1 MNNDERKPLVIKEA
15 KDTINRIKGS
25 KVERLEVVS
34 KVLGAATMVA
44 GVITAID
51 LIVPDPVFG
60 LDEAALTAITALIGT
75 GKGIVDKQI
84 ASLKEND
91 DYSYDQDQV
100 NELAKNIKGVHDAF
114 KASKSNTITK

>member
-1 MNNDERKPLVIKEA
+1 MNNEERKPLVIKEA
-15 KDTINRIKGS
+15 KDTINRIKSS

-34 KVLGAATMVA
+34 KALGTATMVA

-60 LDEAALTAITALIGT
+60 IDEAALTAITALIGT

-84 ASLKEND
+84 ASLKESDN
-91 DYSYDQDQV
+91 YSYDQDQV
-100 NELAKNIKGVHDAF
+100 NDLAKKIKGVHDAF
-114 KASKSNTITK
+114 KASKGNSFTK

>member
-1 MNNDERKPLVIKEA
+1 MNNGDRQPLIIKET
-15 KDTINRIKGS
+15 KDTINRIKSS

-34 KVLGAATMVA
+34 KVLGTATMVA

-84 ASLKEND
+84 ASLKESDN
-91 DYSYDQDQV
+91 YSYDQDQV
-100 NELAKNIKGVHDAF
+100 NDLAKKIKGVHDAF
-114 KASKSNTITK
+114 KASKENSFTK

>member
-1 MNNDERKPLVIKEA
+1 MNNDERKPLVIKESKA
-15 KDTINRIKGS
+15 NINNIKNS

-34 KVLGAATMVA
+34 KVLSTATIVA

-75 GKGIVDKQI
+75 GKGFVDKQI
-84 ASLKEND
+84 ASLKETDN
-91 DYSYDQDQV
+91 YSYDQNQV
-100 NELAKNIKGVHDAF
+100 NDLAKKIKGVHDAV
-114 KASKSNTITK
+114 KASKSNNITK

>member
-1 MNNDERKPLVIKEA
+1 MNNEERKPLVIKEA
-15 KDTINRIKGS
+15 KDTINRIKSS

-34 KVLGAATMVA
+34 KVLGTATMVA

-75 GKGIVDKQI
+75 GKRIVDKQI

-91 DYSYDQDQV
+91 NYSYDQNQI
-100 NELAKNIKGVHDAF
+100 NELAKNIKDVHDAF
-114 KASKSNTITK
+114 KTSKSNTITK